1 MPLPNVLAAESH
13 MGVKSITPSGYA
25 SGSSRKKK
33 KGWNIADGG
42 VIEARS
48 MPAVDA
54 PGTLHESVLSLLT
67 SAWVEVA
74 RAAADDAPVQD
85 TWLQSRVVLTETYM
99 YISKSGNPDH
109 ALHEIPLHEIT
120 SVTGGIR
127 YHNKGAIKKSASEIN
142 PQHYT
147 LQAPPG
153 LPSATV
159 LPEAATRQEFKQR
172 VASSRGPDTVNEA
185 TEDSVFQITTLEDG
199 FNFGRVYTLRADS
212 AELCQ
217 EWILDLE
224 ETRSTASALWHK
236 TTVLDR
242 YQERVRRVYQNR
254 FFQYGVACMIVCNF
268 FTEAFHVQYAPTM
281 SEKRKRQYEA
291 ADTLF
296 TLIFLVEIL
305 INMAANLVQR
315 FVKDKW
321 SLFDLAIVLV
331 SLVSL
336 GPNDMPFVK
345 AMRLFRVMRVL
356 RLFGRVPSLRQLMAA
371 LGKAIGPVLS
381 AMMLVLCVVCM
392 YAILGVSFFGKLL
405 SGHFKTFSRG
415 VFTMFQIMTLDSWSN
430 LARDLFPKNET
441 LDPGVVIFFTSFICL
456 VVFTLLPVVVAV
468 LLDNFSTAS
477 RTLREARDKEK
488 LLEERQKEMYTL
500 DPLLEC
506 LMSYESE
513 EDLTFKLYS
522 IFQALDIDEGG
533 LITFQEL
540 YEGLHKMGFKPPI
553 KLTLEEYDSITHDQK
568 LCVGEGHLDLEGFCA
583 VMREQLKHLCSRR
596 LGNFIDNVREE
607 SGQEAM
613 KMFSSKL
620 LLQGVYK
627 TETDGDGGAGKG
639 PTMQDLSLRLEAV
652 EKLIADGTVRHP
664 EHGAA
669 SSSSVAG
676 KIDASGRRAGAGSLK
691 QGLKLRSSA
700 SVQKGMGMPVAAVK
714 EEAAA
719 MNHNLSKRKWSS
731 TKKKGWNIADGG
743 VIEAR
748 SMPAVDAPGTL
759 HESVLSL
766 LTSAWVEVARAA
778 ADDAPVQDT
787 WLQSRV
793 VLTETYMYI
802 SKSGNPDHA
811 LHEIPLHEITSVT
824 GGIRYHNKGAIKK
837 SASEIN
843 PQHYTLQAPPGLPS
857 ATVLPEAATRQE
869 FKQRVASSRGPD
881 TVNEATEDSVFQ
893 ITTLEDGFNF
903 GRVYTLRADSAELC
917 QEWILDLE
925 ETRSTASAL
934 WHKTTVLDRYQE
946 RVRRVYQNRFFQYGV
961 ACMIVC
967 NFFTEA
973 FHVQY
978 APTMSEKRKRQ
989 YEAADTLFTLI
1000 FLVEILINM
1009 AANLVQRF
1017 VKDKW
1022 SLFDLAIVLV
1032 SLVSLGPNDMPFV
1045 KAMRLFRVMRVL
1057 RLFGRVPSLRQLM
1070 AALGK
1075 AIGPVLS
1082 AMMLVLCVVCM
1093 YAILGVSF
1101 FGKLLSGHFKTFSR
1115 GVFTMFQIMTLD
1127 SWSNLAR
1134 DLFPKNETL
1143 DPGVVIF
1150 FTSFICLVVFTLL
1163 PVVVAVLLDNFSTA
1177 SRTLR
1182 EARDKE
1188 KLLEERQ
1195 KEMYT
1200 LDPLLECLM
1209 SYESEEDL
1217 TFKLYSIFQ
1226 ALDIDEGGL
1235 ITFQELYEGLHKM
1248 GFKPPIKLTLEEYDS
1263 ITHDQ
1268 KLCVG
1273 EGHLDLEG
1281 FCAVMREQLKHLCSR
1296 RLGNFIDNVREESGQ
1311 EAMKMFSSKL
1321 LLQGVYKTETD
1332 GDGGAGKGP
1341 TMQDLSL
1348 RLEAVEKL
1356 IADGT
1361 VRHPEHGAASSSS
1374 VAGKSDGNP
1383 EHAAVFCGDTGLV
1396 LTAVT
1401 DDRSK
1406 RFEER
1411 AQAAKRSMIQAHPRA
1426 QAAVEGCGT
1435 KTSAA
1440 ACAEDTPDTIHRQP
1454 MSRKFA
1460 RTSSQLDPLP
1470 SLEEGS
1476 VVKETRRSYCNAP
1489 ERNAEADGGTV
1500 SNMISTS
1507 KYTVTTFLPKNLHEQ
1522 FQRMANVYF
1531 LLISSLQ
1538 LFTPLSPTSK
1548 YSTVAP
1554 FAFVLLLNMVR
1565 EAWEDR
1571 ARHKADHEVNGRTV
1585 EVVRPSGATET
1596 VAWRDLVLG
1605 DLVLVKSDNEFPA
1618 DLVLLASCL
1627 EDGMAYI
1634 DTCNLDGETNLKI
1647 CSSLPQTKDL
1657 NTPEQAA
1664 TITGVFEYELPNNR
1678 LYTFSGKLSRPD
1690 LPDAPVDNQN
1700 ILLRGATLRNTSYIL
1715 GQVVYVGPQSK
1726 IMMNSQK
1733 GRHKSSNLEETVNQL
1748 VFSKL
1753 LFLLAI
1759 VSLSAVCMS
1768 STWNSAETEK
1778 AWYIPYASRLSS
1790 SQGFEGWITFLL
1802 LLNNYVPISL
1812 YVSMEF
1818 AKGIQGQLI
1827 NWDLEMYHLESD
1839 TPALTR
1845 TTNLNEELGQIE
1857 YILSDKTGTLTQN
1870 VMEFRKC
1877 FIDGVS
1883 YGFGTT
1889 EIGMAAAARGT
1900 GFGPAVDLESAEA
1913 EANADPDMAQVHR
1926 DNNLNFD
1933 DCRLLEH
1940 YHAGGSKGR
1949 AIRDFFRILS
1959 VGHTV
1964 VPEGDFDD
1972 PHKITYKAESP
1983 DEGALSL
1990 FAKALGWF
1998 FCGRTSHQI
2007 KVNVHGKMEV

>member
-281 SEKRKRQYEA
+281 SEKRKRQYAA

-488 LLEERQKEMYTL
+488 LLEERQKEMHTL

-664 EHGAA
+664 EPGAA

-989 YEAADTLFTLI
+989 YAAADTLFTLI

-1195 KEMYT
+1195 KEMHT

>member
-281 SEKRKRQYEA
+281 SEKRKRQYAA

-392 YAILGVSFFGKLL
+392 YAILGVNFFGKLL

-627 TETDGDGGAGKG
+627 
-639 PTMQDLSLRLEAV
+639 P
-652 EKLIADGTVRHP
+652 
-664 EHGAA
+664 
-669 SSSSVAG
+669 
-676 KIDASGRRAGAGSLK
+676 
-691 QGLKLRSSA
+691 
-700 SVQKGMGMPVAAVK
+700 
-714 EEAAA
+714 
-719 MNHNLSKRKWSS
+719 
-731 TKKKGWNIADGG
+731 
-743 VIEAR
+743 
-748 SMPAVDAPGTL
+748 
-759 HESVLSL
+759 
-766 LTSAWVEVARAA
+766 
-778 ADDAPVQDT
+778 
-787 WLQSRV
+787 
-793 VLTETYMYI
+793 
-802 SKSGNPDHA
+802 
-811 LHEIPLHEITSVT
+811 
-824 GGIRYHNKGAIKK
+824 
-837 SASEIN
+837 
-843 PQHYTLQAPPGLPS
+843 
-857 ATVLPEAATRQE
+857 
-869 FKQRVASSRGPD
+869 
-881 TVNEATEDSVFQ
+881 
-893 ITTLEDGFNF
+893 
-903 GRVYTLRADSAELC
+903 
-917 QEWILDLE
+917 
-925 ETRSTASAL
+925 
-934 WHKTTVLDRYQE
+934 
-946 RVRRVYQNRFFQYGV
+946 
-961 ACMIVC
+961 
-967 NFFTEA
+967 
-973 FHVQY
+973 
-978 APTMSEKRKRQ
+978 
-989 YEAADTLFTLI
+989 
-1000 FLVEILINM
+1000 
-1009 AANLVQRF
+1009 
-1017 VKDKW
+1017 
-1022 SLFDLAIVLV
+1022 
-1032 SLVSLGPNDMPFV
+1032 
-1045 KAMRLFRVMRVL
+1045 
-1057 RLFGRVPSLRQLM
+1057 
-1070 AALGK
+1070 
-1075 AIGPVLS
+1075 
-1082 AMMLVLCVVCM
+1082 
-1093 YAILGVSF
+1093 
-1101 FGKLLSGHFKTFSR
+1101 
-1115 GVFTMFQIMTLD
+1115 
-1127 SWSNLAR
+1127 
-1134 DLFPKNETL
+1134 
-1143 DPGVVIF
+1143 
-1150 FTSFICLVVFTLL
+1150 
-1163 PVVVAVLLDNFSTA
+1163 
-1177 SRTLR
+1177 
-1182 EARDKE
+1182 
-1188 KLLEERQ
+1188 
-1195 KEMYT
+1195 
-1200 LDPLLECLM
+1200 
-1209 SYESEEDL
+1209 
-1217 TFKLYSIFQ
+1217 
-1226 ALDIDEGGL
+1226 
-1235 ITFQELYEGLHKM
+1235 
-1248 GFKPPIKLTLEEYDS
+1248 
-1263 ITHDQ
+1263 
-1268 KLCVG
+1268 
-1273 EGHLDLEG
+1273 
-1281 FCAVMREQLKHLCSR
+1281 
-1296 RLGNFIDNVREESGQ
+1296 
-1311 EAMKMFSSKL
+1311 
-1321 LLQGVYKTETD
+1321 ETD

-1401 DDRSK
+1401 DDRRK